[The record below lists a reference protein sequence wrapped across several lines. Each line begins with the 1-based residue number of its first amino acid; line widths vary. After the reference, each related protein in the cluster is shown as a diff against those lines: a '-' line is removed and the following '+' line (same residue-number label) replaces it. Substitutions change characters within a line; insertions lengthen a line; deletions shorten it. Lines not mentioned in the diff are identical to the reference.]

1 MVALRLALYLLAALT
16 CLACAVLLDR
26 EYRRTRVRLLL
37 WSTLCFAMLTIN
49 NVLLFVD
56 LGVYPTSVDLRLFR
70 LEASLVGMLF
80 LLYGFLES
88 DSGRGPR

>member
-1 MVALRLALYLLAALT
+1 VVALRFALYLLAALT
-16 CLACAVLLDR
+16 CLACAILLGR

-49 NVLLFVD
+49 NVLLFFD
-56 LGVYPTSVDLRLFR
+56 LGVFPSTVDLRLFR
-70 LEASLVGMLF
+70 LEASLTGMLF

-88 DSGRGPR
+88 DSGRGGR